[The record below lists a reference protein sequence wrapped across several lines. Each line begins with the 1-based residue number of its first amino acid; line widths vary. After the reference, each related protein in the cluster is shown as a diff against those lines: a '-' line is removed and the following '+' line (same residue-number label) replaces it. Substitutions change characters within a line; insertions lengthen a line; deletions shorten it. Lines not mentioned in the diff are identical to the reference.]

1 METTAMAKRLE
12 ASTTQPREAPPQDD
26 LQKRHTVAALVYFA
40 YGVFYLFGAQ
50 YLTNMQATARGM
62 SNPGLFFFLGGV
74 ITILFPFL
82 IYSRFAVALSLRWH
96 SQAQR
101 TTLFVNFTL
110 LLGLLV
116 MARVVA
122 LLRGGLYAK
131 TPWHTA
137 ALLIAAIN
145 AACLLW
151 AGLGQPVWMTRE
163 PQGRAAEPPSAHAV
177 AEGAE

>member
-1 METTAMAKRLE
+1 METTAMAERPE
-12 ASTTQPREAPPQDD
+12 ISTTQPAVAPPRAD

-50 YLTNMQATARGM
+50 YLTSMQATTRGM
-62 SNPGLFFFLGGV
+62 ANPRLFFFLGGV
-74 ITILFPFL
+74 ITLLFPLL
-82 IYSRFAVALSLRWH
+82 IYSRFALALSLRW
-96 SQAQR
+96 QAQAHR

-116 MARVVA
+116 VARIVA
-122 LLRGGLYAK
+122 LLRGGLYTK

-151 AGLGQPVWMTRE
+151 AGLGRPVWISRE
-163 PQGRAAEPPSAHAV
+163 AQ
-177 AEGAE
+177 GAE

>member
-1 METTAMAKRLE
+1 MAGRTE
-12 ASTTQPREAPPQDD
+12 FPPTQPPVAPAGDA

-50 YLTNMQATARGM
+50 YLTSMQATARGM
-62 SNPGLFFFLGGV
+62 SNPRLFFFLGGV
-74 ITILFPFL
+74 ITLLFPLL
-82 IYSRFAVALSLRWH
+82 IYRRFALALSLRW
-96 SQAQR
+96 QAHR

-116 MARVVA
+116 VARVVA

-137 ALLIAAIN
+137 ALLLAAIN

-151 AGLGQPVWMTRE
+151 AGLGRPVWITRE
-163 PQGRAAEPPSAHAV
+163 PQGRAVEPPSAYTV

>member
-1 METTAMAKRLE
+1 MAGRTE
-12 ASTTQPREAPPQDD
+12 FPPTQPPVAPAGDA

-40 YGVFYLFGAQ
+40 YGVFYLLGAQ
-50 YLTNMQATARGM
+50 YLTSMQATTRGM
-62 SNPGLFFFLGGV
+62 SNPRLFFFLGGV

-82 IYSRFAVALSLRWH
+82 IYSRFALALSLRWQP
-96 SQAQR
+96 QAHR
-101 TTLFVNFTL
+101 TTLFVSFTL

-116 MARVVA
+116 LARVVA
-122 LLRGGLYAK
+122 LLRGGLYAR

-151 AGLGQPVWMTRE
+151 AGLGRPVWITRE
-163 PQGRAAEPPSAHAV
+163 PQGAE
-177 AEGAE
+177 